1 MEGETKKRKVTD
13 INDEDEEDEDVK
25 IEKFFALIR
34 SAKDI
39 RDQLLE
45 AQESNKSRP
54 KKAVT
59 TEKKAEPVRTHR
71 KEKRFPADDVVSN
84 KAEVM
89 INNRGAAAPARSS
102 ASAAAAAAAT
112 ATDSSAVVAAAA
124 AAAPAGSSAVAAS
137 TAAPTSSSAAAAAAP
152 APAPATASSSAA
164 AAAGAGSSS
173 VAVVR
178 SCRSSQEGKVEKT
191 TDHKNKLREGRII
204 LDLNLSL

>member
-102 ASAAAAAAAT
+102 ASAAAAAT

-137 TAAPTSSSAAAAAAP
+137 TAAPTSSSAAA